1 MTRRV
6 TLLLAPVAL
15 LVALALPTGA
25 QADPGA
31 VVRDCASDGSVDG
44 NYSDADKRAAL
55 GQIPADLDEYSNC
68 RSVISGSIGG
78 GSGKAKAS
86 DNGSGGGAVAAGAAG
101 AAGGAKVTKS
111 VSKHKKSAERAKKRK
126 KTEAVLGDRQVDP
139 RNAGVFKA
147 ADTNNGLPTPV
158 LLALI
163 ALGVLCVA
171 GGLLALGRRKPGVA
185 GVLRRVSFPRPRR

>member
-6 TLLLAPVAL
+6 IHLIAPVAL
-15 LVALALPTGA
+15 LWALALPVGAA

-31 VVRDCASDGSVDG
+31 VVRDCAADGSVDG
-44 NYSDADKRAAL
+44 SYSDADKRAAL
-55 GQIPADLDEYSNC
+55 GQIPADLDEYSGC
-68 RSVISGSIGG
+68 RSAIAGSIGG
-78 GSGKAKAS
+78 GGGKAKAS
-86 DNGSGGGAVAAGAAG
+86 SSDSGGGAAGAAG
-101 AAGGAKVTKS
+101 AAGGAKA
-111 VSKHKKSAERAKKRK
+111 SKKGAAGKKIAERRAKRR

-171 GGLLALGRRKPGVA
+171 GALLALGRRKPGVA
-185 GVLRRVSFPRPRR
+185 GVLRRVSFARPRR